1 MSHKRLARQVVLAK
15 HTGKQPRGRPKPN
28 WSYYMS
34 DLAWSRLV
42 VEPAQVREIDIDREV
57 FQVLLGLLPSDV
69 LKFASGFNFFSCTHS
84 Y

>member
-15 HTGKQPRGRPKPN
+15 HTGKQPRGRPKPS

-42 VEPAQVREIDIDREV
+42 VPSPPRAAAQRRIEIREW
-57 FQVLLGLLPSDV
+57 FQLFFLYSFLLV
-69 LKFASGFNFFSCTHS
+69 
-84 Y
+84 